1 MSQTVVQPVSVP
13 QRLKL
18 LYEPIRG
25 ELAQVEEILR
35 AEIRSSSPAIDE
47 LVKHAFRLGGK
58 RLRPALLLLA
68 AKALGPVRHEHLV
81 LSAVVEMVHTA
92 TLVHDDVLDEAA
104 VRRHLDTVNARW
116 SNQSSVLLGDFL
128 FSHAFYL
135 ASTVGSTFAC
145 EMIGRST
152 NIVCEGELS
161 QVANRGNL
169 DLSEDQY
176 LRIIEAKTAELCAC
190 CCRLG
195 AHYAHASP
203 EVAVAM
209 ERYGRH
215 LGIAFQITDDLLDLV
230 GEEETTGKSLGS
242 DLAQQKL
249 TLPLIRLIAEAPG
262 AERRRVL
269 ALIESSGDQ
278 QRRELQELL
287 DRSDALEYT
296 RKRAQG
302 YARRAVEQLRI
313 LPRSRQRA
321 ALRRLARF
329 VLERSQ

>member
-1 MSQTVVQPVSVP
+1 MSQTIVQPVAVP
-13 QRLKL
+13 QSLKV

-25 ELAQVEEILR
+25 ELAQVEEMLR
-35 AEIRSSSPAIDE
+35 SEIRSNVPAIDA

-58 RLRPALLLLA
+58 RLRPALLLLS
-68 AKALGPVRHEHLV
+68 AKAVGGVRREHLV

-104 VRRHLDTVNARW
+104 TRRHLDTVNARW
-116 SNQSSVLLGDFL
+116 NNQSSVLLGDFL

-135 ASTVGSTFAC
+135 ASTTGSTFAC
-145 EMIGRST
+145 EVIGRST
-152 NIVCEGELS
+152 NVVCEGELR
-161 QVANRGNL
+161 QIANRGNL
-169 DLSEDQY
+169 ELCEEEY
-176 LRIIEAKTAELCAC
+176 LGIIEAKTAELCAC

-195 AHYAHASP
+195 GHYAEGSP
-203 EVAVAM
+203 LVVAAL
-209 ERYGRH
+209 EQYGRD
-215 LGIAFQITDDLLDLV
+215 LGIAFQITDDLLDLI
-230 GEEETTGKSLGS
+230 GDEETTGKSLGT
-242 DLAQQKL
+242 DLVQQKL

-269 ALIESSGDQ
+269 ALIESSGAEE
-278 QRRELQELL
+278 RRALQDLL

-296 RKRAQG
+296 RKRAQT
-302 YARRAVEQLRI
+302 YARRAIEQLRV
-313 LPRSRQRA
+313 LPRSRHRA